1 MSDSSSFADLSLRR
15 EHLREQ
21 IADSIEGMIA
31 ATRLQ
36 PGDRLPSERDLAHRL
51 GVNRATLREGIR
63 LLEQRGLVQM
73 KVGSGT
79 FISGMP
85 RSLVSDS
92 IERYL
97 AFGDCSHEELVVV
110 REILEPEIAALA
122 ARQADADD
130 LALLRCILD
139 RLEEA
144 FEGQDVSAYA
154 EVDASFHEALAAA
167 THNRLLTAIA
177 NGMRKPMRAWIHTQS
192 QSRRLEE
199 GARSHRLVLEAITA
213 RDPDH
218 ARDAMRAHMRTT
230 RATL

>member
-1 MSDSSSFADLSLRR
+1 MGALGSFEDLNLRR

-31 ATRLQ
+31 ASRLQ
-36 PGDRLPSERDLAHRL
+36 PGDRLPSERDLAQQL

-110 REILEPEIAALA
+110 REILEPEVAALA
-122 ARQADADD
+122 ARWADADD
-130 LALLRCILD
+130 LALLGRILD

-144 FEGQDVSAYA
+144 FQGRDVPAYA
-154 EVDASFHEALAAA
+154 EIDASFHEALAAA
-167 THNRLLTAIA
+167 THKRLLTAIS
-177 NGMRKPMRAWIHTQS
+177 NGMRKPMRAWIQTQS
-192 QSRRLEE
+192 ESRRLEE
-199 GARSHRLVLEAITA
+199 GARSHRLVLEAVA
-213 RDPDH
+213 AHDPDR